1 MNQIL
6 RQNYFDAS
14 LPGSLSGFQS
24 FSRALKKRGAK
35 VAPEKIREFLRSE
48 PTYSLHRPAR
58 RKYKSNKVTSLGI
71 DYLWQIDLVDMQK
84 FAKLNKGYKYLLTC
98 IDVFS
103 KYAWVMPIKSK
114 EGNAVLQAFKE
125 ILKTGRK
132 PVKIQS
138 DEGKEFFNSAFKN
151 FLGQEDI
158 SLYNVN
164 SELKA
169 SVVERFNRTFK
180 EKMWRNFTYRGK
192 YVYFDELENMTK
204 AYNKSY
210 YRTIQMRP
218 VDVDRDNENEIYE
231 RVFTNKSTEVKK
243 FSLEIDDKVRI
254 SKHKTVFSKG
264 YTPNRSEEIFKV
276 SEQVAREPNVYRICD
291 LAGERVEGVFY
302 DSELQK
308 ISKDDDVYKVEAILR
323 TRVKNKKKEVL
334 VKWLGYP
341 EKFNSWEPAENII

>member
-24 FSRALKKRGAK
+24 FSRALKERGVI

-58 RKYKSNKVTSLGI
+58 RNYKRNKVTSLSI

-192 YVYFDELENMTK
+192 YVYFDELANMKK
-204 AYNKSY
+204 AYNKS
-210 YRTIQMRP
+210 
-218 VDVDRDNENEIYE
+218 
-231 RVFTNKSTEVKK
+231 
-243 FSLEIDDKVRI
+243 
-254 SKHKTVFSKG
+254 
-264 YTPNRSEEIFKV
+264 
-276 SEQVAREPNVYRICD
+276 
-291 LAGERVEGVFY
+291 
-302 DSELQK
+302 
-308 ISKDDDVYKVEAILR
+308 
-323 TRVKNKKKEVL
+323 
-334 VKWLGYP
+334 
-341 EKFNSWEPAENII
+341 